1 LLTALI
7 AEAEKACP
15 HSSSVIAFTF
25 RVDTPCTYI
34 SASAATNAFSD
45 RW

>member
-1 LLTALI
+1 MSLTA
-7 AEAEKACP
+7 EALNSWP
-15 HSSSVIAFTF
+15 QSSSVIAFTR

-34 SASAATNAFSD
+34 SIRAATNAFSL